1 MTQKIAIK
9 KWFLRKQGFST
20 EGIKQMMNA
29 DLHISKETEKAVFI
43 KEYEMWIPKS
53 CLIDEWETTKD
64 AYDYHDYLVEV
75 VKNNTEQKF
84 TFVHQMT
91 TKEIIKLLNLHNI
104 EYMKKEEYMDAR

>member
-43 KEYEMWIPKS
+43 KEYGMWIPKS
-53 CLIDEWETTKD
+53 CMAEEWDTKKD
-64 AYDYHDYLVEV
+64 AYDYHDYLVERA
-75 VKNNTEQKF
+75 KEANPGF
-84 TFVHQMT
+84 AYIHQMQ
-91 TKEIIKLLNLHNI
+91 TKEIIELLNRNNI
-104 EYMKKEEYMDAR
+104 EYLKKEEYIG